1 MDTNFWGAEIAT
13 TCLKLDPRPTLSPLT
28 LATLPSML
36 LIPLA
41 PFTDRTD
48 RNRLSIGGL
57 GPPLQQEEHWCPL
70 VSIRDSPFTVRRESA
85 LSWQAE
91 PDSLP

>member
-1 MDTNFWGAEIAT
+1 MGIAT
-13 TCLKLDPRPTLSPLT
+13 TDLKLDRRPTLSPLT

-41 PFTDRTD
+41 PFTDRED

-57 GPPLQQEEHWCPL
+57 RPPLQQE
-70 VSIRDSPFTVRRESA
+70 DSDPALALRFSRRGIVVA
-85 LSWQAE
+85 GARRAE
-91 PDSLP
+91 E